1 MYFKIAL
8 TGLTW
13 GRKTYGG
20 GQSEGS
26 GVLHKGFR
34 EVIITHVIWISW
46 MFLSVSLVRIDHVMS
61 TTVILCEE
69 EN

>member
-8 TGLTW
+8 TGLT
-13 GRKTYGG
+13 GERKTCGD

-34 EVIITHVIWISW
+34 KVIITDVIWISW
-46 MFLSVSLVRIDHVMS
+46 MFLSVSVVRIDHVMCI
-61 TTVILCEE
+61 TVILCEE